1 MSGRKSVFVTAAFV
15 LSVSLAASFLAVM
28 LVSRYYSGLQ
38 FDLLNGI
45 CSEILEEEPEAED
58 AVLTA
63 LKEYISAN
71 AHGLAQRDILS
82 PLGYRRSDFSQSA
95 YGRMSCFPYRDFQQA
110 YSFFSLPFCIEIKWK
125 PGAFRLWRSI

>member
-38 FDLLNGI
+38 FDLLNGV

-58 AVLTA
+58 AVLAA
-63 LKEYISAN
+63 LKEYTSEN
-71 AHGLAQRDILS
+71 AHGLAQRDVLS
-82 PLGYRRSDFSQSA
+82 PLGYRRSDFSQPA
-95 YGRMSCFPYRDFQQA
+95 YRQNIL
-110 YSFFSLPFCIEIKWK
+110 FSLSGFSAGVFLFFFTILFSLSYNYC
-125 PGAFRLWRSI
+125 ACSS